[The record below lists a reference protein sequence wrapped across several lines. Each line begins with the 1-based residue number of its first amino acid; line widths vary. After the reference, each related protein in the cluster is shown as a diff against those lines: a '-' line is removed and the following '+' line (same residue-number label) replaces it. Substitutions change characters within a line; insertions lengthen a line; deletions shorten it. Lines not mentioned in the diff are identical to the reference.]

1 MNVNEALE
9 FVDQRL
15 CAKTGKHLNDIEKE
29 VFVGSWHGRTYEEIY
44 PQNPSYVEKTLAYR
58 LWRKL
63 SLALDEKVSKKQL
76 KGAVERAWQKQRR
89 VFISYRGQSSD
100 HAIAS
105 TLAKFLQS
113 LGYPTFVNDLDT
125 LAPAASAALKT
136 TQEPITQALWRCD
149 CFVLLLSSQTA
160 VSEMAIEQLRQL
172 RQGVGLQGMPSPQL
186 VVIRLASTQPLR
198 LSHDLRNYLEG
209 AYCWSWAS
217 TADTPQTVQRLQ
229 AILEQDAEA
238 IKQLTLE
245 LLTAE
250 DEILKPSNHTS
261 SEPTRSDARAIDT
274 NNTHTKNLAL
284 LPAVVHPL
292 PGAEPEIP
300 QGQVRADSKFYIE
313 RTPHE
318 GQCHEAIGRSGA
330 LIRIKAPRQMGKT
343 SLMARILSRA
353 RENGYQ
359 AIPVSF
365 QHADRATFADLGS
378 LLRWFCAIVA
388 RKLRLPHRLED
399 YWDETFGS
407 KGNCTH
413 YFEEYLLPEIKS
425 PLVLGLDEVDEVF
438 RYPTIADDFFGLLRA
453 WYEEASYGSGNSEL
467 WERLRLV
474 VVHSTEVYLPLD
486 VNQSPFNVGLPIE
499 LSEFTLEQVTD
510 LVRRHG
516 LQLTLSAIETLM
528 ALVGGHPYL
537 VRLALYYLV
546 QERLTLAEL
555 CETGPTEAGI
565 YGDHLRHH
573 LATLKRNPELAQA
586 YRAVLDASMPLPLD
600 SESMFK
606 LHSLG
611 LVSLQGNKAVPSF
624 ELYRRYFSDRLQV
637 PSA

>member
-1 MNVNEALE
+1 MNVNEALR

-15 CAKTGKHLNDIEKE
+15 CAKTGRHLNDIEKE
-29 VFVGSWHGRTYEEIY
+29 VFVGSWEGRTYEDIY
-44 PQNPSYVEKTLAYR
+44 PKNPAYVEKTLAYR

-63 SLALDEKVSKKQL
+63 SSALDEKVTKKQI
-76 KGAVERAWQKQRR
+76 KGAVERAWQKQQR
-89 VFISYRGQSSD
+89 VFISYRGQTSNQ
-100 HAIAS
+100 AIAS
-105 TLAKFLQS
+105 TLAKLLQS
-113 LGYPTFVNDLDT
+113 LGYPTFVNNLDALT
-125 LAPAASAALKT
+125 PASSTEPPA
-136 TQEPITQALWRCD
+136 TQESINQALWRCD
-149 CFVLLLSSQTA
+149 CFVLLLSAETA

-172 RQGVGLQGMPSPQL
+172 RQGVGRQGMPLPKL
-186 VVIRLASTQPLR
+186 VVLRLASAQSLR

-209 AYCWSWAS
+209 AYCGCYTSE
-217 TADTPQTVQRLQ
+217 ADAPPTVEWLQ
-229 AILEQDAEA
+229 AILEEDTEA
-238 IKQLTLE
+238 IAQFTFEVLTS
-245 LLTAE
+245 E
-250 DEILKPSNHTS
+250 DETPAT
-261 SEPTRSDARAIDT
+261 PDDANSGTPGLVPRNPDAQT
-274 NNTHTKNLAL
+274 VAS
-284 LPAVVHPL
+284 LPGVVHPL

-300 QGQVRADSKFYIE
+300 QGQVRADSRFYIE

-318 GQCHEAIGRSGA
+318 VQCYEAMGRSGA

-353 RENGYQ
+353 REKGYR

-365 QHADRATFADLGS
+365 QHADRATFEDLGS
-378 LLRWFCAIVA
+378 LLRWFCAKVA
-388 RKLRLPHRLED
+388 RKLRLPHCLED
-399 YWDETFGS
+399 YWDDTFGS

-413 YFEEYLLPEIKS
+413 YFEEYLLPAIKS

-453 WYEEASYGSGNSEL
+453 WYEEASYGSGDSEL

-499 LSEFTLEQVTD
+499 LSEFTLDQVTD
-510 LVRRHG
+510 LVKRHG
-516 LQLTLSAIETLM
+516 LRLTLSEIETLM

-555 CETGPTEAGI
+555 CATGPTEAGI
-565 YGDHLRHH
+565 YGDHLRRH
-573 LATLKRNPELAQA
+573 LANLKQNPELAQA
-586 YRAVLDASMPLPLD
+586 YQAVLEASLPLPLD
-600 SESMFK
+600 SEYMFK

-611 LVSLQGNKAVPSF
+611 LVNLQGNRAVPSF
-624 ELYRRYFSDRLQV
+624 ELYRRYFSDRLHD
-637 PSA
+637 PSV